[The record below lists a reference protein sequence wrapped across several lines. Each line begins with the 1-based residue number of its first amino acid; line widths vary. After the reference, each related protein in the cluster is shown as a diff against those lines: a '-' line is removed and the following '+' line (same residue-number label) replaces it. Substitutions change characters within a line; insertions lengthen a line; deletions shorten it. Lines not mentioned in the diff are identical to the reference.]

1 MLDWIVVMG
10 LAAAVDVQAVSNCA
24 ALADDRA
31 RLACYDEL
39 FPPRAAA
46 SPARAATSTSTSA
59 APGTSSAAAV
69 PAAVA
74 GAAAGVAAAVPP
86 APIAAAA
93 PEAPARAS
101 GATVEPIAPAP
112 AAAAQAA
119 SPASQEETFGLTPE
133 QQQRRKPEKPPEI
146 ESVESR
152 VTAVKPL
159 QYDRFRLT
167 LENGQVWSQTEP
179 TPRQRFYPGD
189 TITIRKAALGSYMAT
204 GPKSSGGIR
213 VRREQ

>member
-39 FPPRAAA
+39 FPPRATA
-46 SPARAATSTSTSA
+46 STPRASTPPAPP
-59 APGTSSAAAV
+59 APGPAPTAAV

-74 GAAAGVAAAVPP
+74 GAAAAAGAAVAT
-86 APIAAAA
+86 APVATAV

-101 GATVEPIAPAP
+101 VATAPAVAP
-112 AAAAQAA
+112 ASAAASQAA
-119 SPASQEETFGLTPE
+119 SPVSQEETFGLTPE
-133 QQQRRKPEKPPEI
+133 QQQRRKPDKPAEL

-152 VTAVKPL
+152 VTAVKAL

-189 TITIRKAALGSYMAT
+189 TITIRRAALGSYMAT

>member
-46 SPARAATSTSTSA
+46 SAPRASTPAA
-59 APGTSSAAAV
+59 SSAPVASTTAAV

-74 GAAAGVAAAVPP
+74 GATAGAGVAVAASQVATAVPETP
-86 APIAAAA
+86 T
-93 PEAPARAS
+93 R
-101 GATVEPIAPAP
+101 AP
-112 AAAAQAA
+112 AAAAPAA
-119 SPASQEETFGLTPE
+119 APAATTGSEAPSPVSQEETFGLTPE
-133 QQQRRKPEKPPEI
+133 QQQRRKPDKPAEL

-152 VTAVKPL
+152 VTAVKAL

-189 TITIRKAALGSYMAT
+189 TITIRRAALGSYMAT